1 MMQKIMIKKTL
12 NITPPEHFSL
22 GMIMMLRSRL
32 NDEQTNVY
40 VDCALVGLQS
50 SHLNNSWEAYLPV
63 DIVFNDGVRLQVE
76 TNPVTRV
83 SDL

>member
-1 MMQKIMIKKTL
+1 
-12 NITPPEHFSL
+12 
-22 GMIMMLRSRL
+22 MMLRSRL
-32 NDEQTNVY
+32 NVY

-63 DIVFNDGVRLQVE
+63 DIVLNDGVRLQVE